1 MGRMLE
7 FLKEMLDGATAR
19 LPDVTQLRAFGSWG
33 YYVDGRIFALAYA
46 REDRVG
52 VKLPEA
58 AAYAAARGLPGAS
71 DWAPHGAP
79 MSDWVLLPAG
89 LLDDPSAV
97 HGWVQRA
104 FELVR
109 AAPPEDPPVR
119 SPRTRPTKKTADAR
133 GATTTD
139 ARPPSTKK
147 TAAKKTA
154 AKKTAAKKTAAKARG
169 R

>member
-7 FLKEMLDGATAR
+7 FLKEIIDDATAR
-19 LPDVTQLRAFGSWG
+19 LPEVTQLRAFGSWG

-58 AAYAAARGLPGAS
+58 SAHAAARDLPGAS
-71 DWAPHGAP
+71 AWAPHGAP
-79 MSDWVLLPAG
+79 MSDWVLLPAAM
-89 LLDDPSAV
+89 LDDLEAV
-97 HGWVQRA
+97 QGWVLRA

-109 AAPPEDPPVR
+109 AAPAGVEAKPARRPRAR
-119 SPRTRPTKKTADAR
+119 SAEFDAP
-133 GATTTD
+133 
-139 ARPPSTKK
+139 PPSGAENTRKQSAPRS

-154 AKKTAAKKTAAKARG
+154 TKRPATKKAG